1 MLINDAVKVVDSLI
15 TVAVLQLH
23 FDRLSQARFIICSQL
38 LLLQTSF
45 PTFLWHAGDTHVPGF
60 PPATVAHCSVSL
72 CQENSSAVVIEAC
85 MLSNSSVVCAVV
97 YVYLFIIRWRKN
109 LTEVHNEKSY

>member
-1 MLINDAVKVVDSLI
+1 VQRA
-15 TVAVLQLH
+15 
-23 FDRLSQARFIICSQL
+23 LSQARFIICSQL